1 MRFIVTG
8 GAGFIGS
15 NIVRALNARKFDDI
29 IVVDDL
35 EQHGKFA
42 NLVGLSISDYFS
54 KEDFLS
60 QFGAGYFGPVGAVFH
75 QGACSD
81 TMEHDGRY
89 VMANNFRYSKDLLD
103 LCLATGTRMLY
114 ASSAAVYGSSSEFRP
129 DPANEAPLNVYGY
142 SKLLFDNVVRRRLK
156 VENGHPQV
164 AGFRYFNVY
173 GPGEGHKGRMASVAW
188 HHMQQLREE
197 GQVRLFGDYD
207 NFAAGQQ
214 LRDFVYVEDVAR
226 VNLWFLDNPHLSG
239 IFNLSSTAILLVL
252 IVPLAVAVPIKFF
265 TASESAPPM
274 HWFAVRALLIA
285 CCLLHAGLTS
295 SEPMQPSP
303 CRGCTSAWKLNGSN
317 TRSACPPIM
326 SCRTGSAIC
335 SSARSVGR
343 RTRSGGTTPIS
354 PTRRQAG
361 PSRAG

>member
-239 IFNLSSTAILLVL
+239 IFNLGTGRAEPFNSVAHGVINGWRERGGEP
-252 IVPLAVAVPIKFF
+252 PLTLEQQVA
-265 TASESAPPM
+265 
-274 HWFAVRALLIA
+274 
-285 CCLLHAGLTS
+285 AGLLRYVDFPDAPYHGAT
-295 SEPMQPSP
+295 
-303 CRGCTSAWKLNGSN
+303 G
-317 TRSACPPIM
+317 PI
-326 SCRTGSAIC
+326 
-335 SSARSVGR
+335 
-343 RTRSGGTTPIS
+343 P
-354 PTRRQAG
+354 
-361 PSRAG
+361 